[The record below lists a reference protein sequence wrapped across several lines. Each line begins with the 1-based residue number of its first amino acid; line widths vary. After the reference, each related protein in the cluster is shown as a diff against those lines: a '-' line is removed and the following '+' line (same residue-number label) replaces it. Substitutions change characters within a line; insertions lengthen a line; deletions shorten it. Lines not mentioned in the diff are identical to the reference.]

1 MDSTGTDNWGYSAP
15 AHFHHQQQH
24 QHQHYRQPH
33 YRHQVQNER
42 GHPHHG
48 VPVNRHQQQH
58 QHHGTVEQL
67 SPMVL
72 KGADGTTVPIP
83 WKIKVKDPAVR
94 GNILYDTPSSKIEP
108 TYGLWEYLDSQQR
121 GGAHKLQ
128 CHRATLCKLYL
139 EDRCGQGSKCKS
151 FHVDKHFV
159 QESRSSMNVEFDNSF
174 LTEVAV
180 LTPGGIVASIRYK
193 AIGRTKGLDA
203 YKAMLP
209 TVKIVPPATLC
220 PLYCRGFVC
229 EAERNCE
236 HIHIK
241 QCDVK
246 ESIRRTPCCYRH
258 GDSTMQNRITD
269 NNPVEVRS
277 KTGSSWSLPLHCIA
291 LTTGWVRRVSTV
303 VASTDLCAMHVKSR
317 CKFGRGCDRIHVC
330 RQWASESGVLSSLSN
345 RVATNRPS
353 SGYEPQNPSILVP
366 TTSQLSPSSG
376 TPISYPPS
384 PSGFSLVSLSSEV
397 ETTPQNYHLPLYA
410 PTIRTPI
417 VKTPSEDSESAPAPS
432 TLCSTV
438 SNNSRRLSAF
448 PVFECDDDLDASFV
462 SAPCP
467 EEEDIIFNAV
477 QLITE
482 DDE

>member
-1 MDSTGTDNWGYSAP
+1 MHTGDNWTAP
-15 AHFHHQQQH
+15 GQFHH
-24 QHQHYRQPH
+24 YS
-33 YRHQVQNER
+33 
-42 GHPHHG
+42 HPMHNYGGRMADGMHSHH
-48 VPVNRHQQQH
+48 
-58 QHHGTVEQL
+58 HHNGMAAHHHNHNTIEQT

-72 KGADGTTVPIP
+72 KGADGSTVQIP
-83 WKIKVKDPAVR
+83 WRIKVKDPAVR

-108 TYGLWEYLDSQQR
+108 TYGLWEFLDSQQR

-151 FHVDKHFV
+151 FHVEKQFV

-180 LTPGGIVASIRYK
+180 LTPGGIIASIRYK
-193 AIGRTKGLDA
+193 AIGRTKGLDN

-209 TVKIVPPATLC
+209 GMKIVPPATLC

-246 ESIRRTPCCYRH
+246 ESIRRTPCCYKH
-258 GDSTMQNRITD
+258 GDSTMQNRISTD
-269 NNPVEVRS
+269 GQVEVRS
-277 KTGSSWSLPLHCIA
+277 KTGTGWSLPLQRIA
-291 LTTGWVRRVSTV
+291 LTTGWVRRTPNII
-303 VASTDLCAMHVKSR
+303 ATTDICAMHVKSR

-330 RQWASESGVLSSLSN
+330 RQWATESGILPCLSN
-345 RVATNRPS
+345 RVAPNRTSNNFDSPHPAVLIPS
-353 SGYEPQNPSILVP
+353 GNQVSP
-366 TTSQLSPSSG
+366 TH
-376 TPISYPPS
+376 SYPPS
-384 PSGFSLVSLSSEV
+384 PSGYSLLSVSSEID
-397 ETTPQNYHLPLYA
+397 TPQSYPLPLYA
-410 PTIRTPI
+410 ASARTPP
-417 VKTPSEDSESAPAPS
+417 VGTPSEDSESQPAPS

-448 PVFECDDDLDASFV
+448 PVFDYDDLEASFA